1 MIKSDVFALVGVCL
15 LSLFGYA
22 IWPPLALAVFGLA
35 FLRVAYAL
43 APAAND
49 IAEAGDDE

>member
-22 IWPPLALAVFGLA
+22 IWPPLCLAVFGIA
-35 FLRVAYAL
+35 FLRVAYAI
-43 APAAND
+43 APA
-49 IAEAGDDE
+49 ITEPEVGDDE